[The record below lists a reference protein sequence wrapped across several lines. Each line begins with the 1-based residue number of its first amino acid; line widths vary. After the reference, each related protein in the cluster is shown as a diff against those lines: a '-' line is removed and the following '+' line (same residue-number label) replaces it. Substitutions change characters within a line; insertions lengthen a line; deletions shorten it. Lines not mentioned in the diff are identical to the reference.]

1 VTKTLGLIGG
11 LGTPAGIYYY
21 QRIAMLAEARGQP
34 LHLMMAHA
42 DVRTVMRHVRSKDIA
57 ELNRYLYRIID
68 ALCAAGAD
76 VAAISA
82 VTPHAGIAALRT
94 MSPIPI
100 VSVLDAVR
108 LDLLARHVK
117 RVALLGSRAVIESD
131 LFGCLSN
138 ITVIRPTD
146 EEISAIA
153 ESYTAVA
160 VRGSGTPDERDDF
173 VRVAK
178 ELWKR
183 ERLDAI
189 VIAGTDLSPLFDSVA
204 PEFPSFDCSE
214 IHIRAIAERLL
225 ES

>member
-21 QRIAMLAEARGQP
+21 QQIAKLADARGQS
-34 LHLMMAHA
+34 LHLVMAHA
-42 DVRTVMRHVRSKDIA
+42 DVRTVLRHVRSEDLT
-57 ELNRYLYRIID
+57 ELNQYLCRIIES
-68 ALCAAGAD
+68 LSAAGAD

-82 VTPHAGIAALRT
+82 VTPHAGVMALRQ

-108 LDLLARHVK
+108 IELLATQVR
-117 RVALLGSRAVIESD
+117 RVALLGSCAVIESD
-131 LFGCLSN
+131 LFGCLSG
-138 ITVIRPTD
+138 IQVVRPTAD
-146 EEISAIA
+146 EVSVIG
-153 ESYTAVA
+153 ESYATLA
-160 VRGSGTPDERDDF
+160 VRGSCTADERDVF

-178 ELWKR
+178 ELWMR

-204 PEFPSFDCSE
+204 PEFPSLDCSA
-214 IHIRAIAERLL
+214 IHIRAIAECLW